1 MLDAAVAAFQRILDR
16 NPWTPELAGILPL
29 SALIDFIEIPPKLHA
44 FQLVG
49 AAPLWSWPI
58 TPAGSRL
65 LLSDDEALQQRC
77 FLDRH
82 GNSITLHGLDGLYG
96 AAYVVANPE
105 TLRLC
110 LSASPPRTI
119 ANLHANMQGDNLRV
133 QRLDV
138 VHVLRLPLARPAP
151 PSSSSLSSSWL
162 RFVLLEHWRVYSAR
176 YLATAALGWVVL
188 LAMIVMSAIL
198 RTYIALAFLVTVPA
212 TGAVL
217 FALYGS
223 SPRRL
228 LVTKSTTVE
237 RYNRLILVAEHMNST
252 HWTAFYGESTI
263 LNSLINRPL
272 EPAGLVIA
280 PAARPVLRAC
290 LRVLIL
296 GQWAMALA
304 AAATKNWNS
313 YFICFWIAFCIFLH
327 AYVITTHRSAEDWMR
342 SCVGLRMQRYRTHL
356 SSRRT
361 LLNTI
366 MALNPATF
374 PLDLKTGQNDL
385 FCFRKEAL
393 KWINPILEPGAGRTR
408 WEEASLKA
416 MREEREQSPKS
427 PFPSDHWRREY
438 GKDYWNPFILEGIEI
453 AARIRLEAKLPDEI
467 IH

>member
-138 VHVLRLPLARPAP
+138 VHVSRLPLARPAP
-151 PSSSSLSSSWL
+151 PSSSSSSWL

-342 SCVGLRMQRYRTHL
+342 SCVGLRMQRYRTNL

-385 FCFRKEAL
+385 SCFRKEAL